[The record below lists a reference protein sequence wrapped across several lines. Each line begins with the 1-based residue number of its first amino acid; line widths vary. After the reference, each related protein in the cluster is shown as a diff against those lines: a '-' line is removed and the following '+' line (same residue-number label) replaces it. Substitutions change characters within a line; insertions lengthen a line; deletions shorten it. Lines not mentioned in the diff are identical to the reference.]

1 MNLWQQN
8 YDPAGNIWLSSL
20 IASLPILFF
29 FFALIK
35 LKLKG
40 YVAASWTVVI
50 ALAVALLFYKMPV
63 DHALASVVYGFFYGL
78 WPIAWIIIAA
88 VFVYKISVKT
98 GQFDIIRSSI
108 LSITPDQRLQMLI
121 VGFCFGA
128 FLEGAAGFGAP
139 VAITAAL
146 LVGLGFNPLYAAGL
160 CLIVNTAPVA
170 FGAMG
175 IPILVAGQVTGLD
188 SFEIGQMVGRQL
200 PFLIIIVLF
209 WIMAI
214 MDGWRG
220 VKETWPAVMVAGGSF
235 AIAQYLSSNFIGP
248 ELPDII
254 SSLVSLVCL
263 TLFLKRWQPVRIFRF
278 GDMGASQVDQTLAR
292 TRYTTGQIVRAW
304 SPFLFLTATVTLW
317 SVPPFKALFAPGGAL
332 YDWVIN
338 VPVPYLDKLVARMPP
353 VVHEATAYAAVY
365 KFDWFSATG
374 TAILFAALLS
384 IVWLKMKPSAAIQ
397 TFGSTLKELALP
409 IYSIG
414 MVLAFAFI
422 SNYSGLSSTLALAL
436 AHTGS
441 AFTFFSPFLGW
452 LGVFLT
458 GSDTSSNALFAS
470 LQATAAQQI
479 GVSDV
484 LMVAANT
491 TGGVTGKMI
500 SPQSI
505 AIACAAVGLVGKES
519 DLFRFTVKHSLIF
532 TCMVGVITTLQAYVL
547 TWMIPVIVMPKRL
560 SDEIASRVRA
570 LIEEQNLEAGMK
582 LPAERQLAL
591 QLGVSRNSLREA
603 LAKLVSEGVLVSR
616 RGGGTFVRW
625 QHETWS
631 EQNIVQPLKML
642 MANDPDYS
650 FDILEARHAIEA
662 STAWH
667 AAMRATA
674 ADKEKIRLC
683 FDATLSEDPDLASQ
697 ADVRFHLAIAEASH
711 NVVLLQ
717 TMRGFFDVLQ
727 SSVKQSRQRMYLVP
741 PVFSKLT
748 EQHQAVMDAIL
759 DGNAEGARKAMMAHL
774 SFVHTTIK
782 RFDEDQARQARITRL
797 PGDHN
802 EMTRENKS

>member
-1 MNLWQQN
+1 MEVWQQV
-8 YDPAGNIWLSSL
+8 YDPIGNIWLSSA
-20 IASLPILFF
+20 IAALPIAFF
-29 FFALIK
+29 FLALIK

-40 YVAASWTVVI
+40 HIAATLTVGI
-50 ALAVALLFYKMPV
+50 ALLVALFLYRMPI
-63 DHALASVVYGFFYGL
+63 DRALAAVVYGFFYGL

-88 VFVYKISVKT
+88 VFVYQISVKT

-175 IPILVAGQVTGLD
+175 IPIIVAGQVTGLD

-200 PFLIIIVLF
+200 PFLTIIVLF

-220 VKETWPAVMVAGGSF
+220 IKETWPAVVVAGGSF
-235 AIAQYLSSNFIGP
+235 ALAQYLSSNFLGP

-263 TLFLKRWQPVRIFRF
+263 TLFLRVWQPKRLFRF
-278 GDMGASQVDQTLAR
+278 DNAEGAVVDQTLVQQHYAL
-292 TRYTTGQIVRAW
+292 GQIIRAW
-304 SPFLFLTATVTLW
+304 MPFIFLTATVTLW
-317 SVPPFKALFAPGGAL
+317 SISPFKALFAQGGLL
-332 YDWVIN
+332 YDWVFSI
-338 VPVPYLDKLVARMPP
+338 PVPFLDKLVAKMPP
-353 VVHEATAYAAVY
+353 VVANITPYVAVF
-365 KFDWFSATG
+365 KLDWFSATG
-374 TAILFAALLS
+374 TAIMVAAIASVIYLR
-384 IVWLKMKPSAAIQ
+384 MKPKDALITLAE
-397 TFGSTLKELALP
+397 TLKALMLP

-422 SNYSGLSSTLALAL
+422 SNYSGLSATLALAL

-458 GSDTSSNALFAS
+458 GSDTSSNALFAA
-470 LQATAAQQI
+470 LQATTAQQI

-484 LMVAANT
+484 LLVAANT

-532 TCMVGVITTLQAYVL
+532 TCMVGVITTLQAYWL
-547 TWMIPVIVMPKRL
+547 TWMIP
-560 SDEIASRVRA
+560 
-570 LIEEQNLEAGMK
+570 
-582 LPAERQLAL
+582 
-591 QLGVSRNSLREA
+591 
-603 LAKLVSEGVLVSR
+603 
-616 RGGGTFVRW
+616 
-625 QHETWS
+625 
-631 EQNIVQPLKML
+631 
-642 MANDPDYS
+642 
-650 FDILEARHAIEA
+650 
-662 STAWH
+662 
-667 AAMRATA
+667 
-674 ADKEKIRLC
+674 
-683 FDATLSEDPDLASQ
+683 
-697 ADVRFHLAIAEASH
+697 
-711 NVVLLQ
+711 
-717 TMRGFFDVLQ
+717 
-727 SSVKQSRQRMYLVP
+727 
-741 PVFSKLT
+741 
-748 EQHQAVMDAIL
+748 
-759 DGNAEGARKAMMAHL
+759 
-774 SFVHTTIK
+774 
-782 RFDEDQARQARITRL
+782 
-797 PGDHN
+797 
-802 EMTRENKS
+802 